1 MMLYH
6 GTNADIKTINLGM
19 CRPYKDFGTGFYLAS
34 IKEQAIKMAVRIS
47 KIHGGKPIVNIYEV
61 ADDFMADERL
71 SVKNFGTKAT
81 TKWANFVMNNRN
93 RYYSDFAN
101 PLCNFDNKYDVV
113 AGSIANDDLAFVFRQ
128 YQSGLISLESLLVE
142 LEYKEA
148 TNQYSFHTEK
158 ALQLLKKVGV
168 SYE

>member
-1 MMLYH
+1 M
-6 GTNADIKTINLGM
+6 
-19 CRPYKDFGTGFYLAS
+19 
-34 IKEQAIKMAVRIS
+34 
-47 KIHGGKPIVNIYEV
+47 
-61 ADDFMADERL
+61 
-71 SVKNFGTKAT
+71 
-81 TKWANFVMNNRN
+81 
-93 RYYSDFAN
+93 
-101 PLCNFDNKYDVV
+101 

-128 YQSGLISLESLLVE
+128 YQSGLTSLESLLVE

>member
-1 MMLYH
+1 MILYH

-19 CRPYKDFGTGFYLAS
+19 CRPYKVLSCQHKGTGNKNGRQN
-34 IKEQAIKMAVRIS
+34 IKNSWRQTNCKY
-47 KIHGGKPIVNIYEV
+47 IYEV

-81 TKWANFVMNNRN
+81 TEWANFVMNNRN

>member
-1 MMLYH
+1 
-6 GTNADIKTINLGM
+6 
-19 CRPYKDFGTGFYLAS
+19 
-34 IKEQAIKMAVRIS
+34 
-47 KIHGGKPIVNIYEV
+47 
-61 ADDFMADERL
+61 
-71 SVKNFGTKAT
+71 
-81 TKWANFVMNNRN
+81 MNNRN

-113 AGSIANDDLAFVFRQ
+113 AFVFRQ

>member
-1 MMLYH
+1 
-6 GTNADIKTINLGM
+6 
-19 CRPYKDFGTGFYLAS
+19 
-34 IKEQAIKMAVRIS
+34 
-47 KIHGGKPIVNIYEV
+47 
-61 ADDFMADERL
+61 MADERL

-81 TKWANFVMNNRN
+81 TEWANFVMNNRN

-113 AGSIANDDLAFVFRQ
+113 AGSIANDDVAFVFRQ

-158 ALQLLKKVGV
+158 ALQLLKKVDV

>member
-1 MMLYH
+1 
-6 GTNADIKTINLGM
+6 
-19 CRPYKDFGTGFYLAS
+19 
-34 IKEQAIKMAVRIS
+34 
-47 KIHGGKPIVNIYEV
+47 
-61 ADDFMADERL
+61 
-71 SVKNFGTKAT
+71 
-81 TKWANFVMNNRN
+81 MNNRN

-101 PLCNFDNKYDVV
+101 PLCNFDNKYYVV
-113 AGSIANDDLAFVFRQ
+113 AGPIANDDLAFVFRQ